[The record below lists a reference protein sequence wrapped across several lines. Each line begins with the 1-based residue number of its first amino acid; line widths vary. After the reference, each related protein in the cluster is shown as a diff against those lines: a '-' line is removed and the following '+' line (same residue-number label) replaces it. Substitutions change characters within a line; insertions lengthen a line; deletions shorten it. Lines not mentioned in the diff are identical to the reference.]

1 MRYSGAEKSMD
12 ISVVI
17 PLYNEEESL
26 RELHERLTGTLSG
39 MGRTYELLF
48 VDDGSTDGSMSVI
61 EGLSRED
68 PDHVFAY
75 SFGRNF
81 GKSAALDT
89 GFHHA
94 RGRYVITL
102 DADLQDEPDEIPELV
117 RMLDEEGYDL
127 VTGWTYPSRD
137 PITKRLPSKVINR
150 LTSMMTG
157 VKVHDMNC
165 GLKAYKSDVVGELGL
180 YGEMH
185 RFIPALVH
193 AMGFRV
199 GEKKVNHHPR
209 KFGSTKFGARRF
221 VEGIFDLTTVLFLT
235 RYIRKPLH
243 FFGVAG
249 LLLLLAGGGAMA
261 YLVVGWFMG
270 RWIGDRPLFILS
282 VLLMIIGIQFISTG
296 LLGEMLTSLTHQRK
310 GGQVRRSITPDDRE
324 A

>member
-1 MRYSGAEKSMD
+1 MD
-12 ISVVI
+12 ISVVV

-26 RELHERLTGTLSG
+26 AELHSRLTETLSG
-39 MGRTYELLF
+39 LGRTYEILF
-48 VDDGSTDGSMSVI
+48 VDDGSTDGSMQVI
-61 EGLSRED
+61 EDLNRKD
-68 PDHVFAY
+68 PEHVFVY

-89 GFHHA
+89 GFLHA
-94 RGRYVITL
+94 RGRYVVTL
-102 DADLQDEPDEIPELV
+102 DADLQDEPSEIPELI
-117 RMLDEEGYDL
+117 RMLEEDGYDL
-127 VTGWTYPSRD
+127 VTGWKYPRRDPLTKRIPSRA
-137 PITKRLPSKVINR
+137 INW
-150 LTSMMTG
+150 LTAAMTG

-165 GLKAYKSDVVGELGL
+165 GLKAYKSEVIGELRL

-185 RFIPALVH
+185 RFVPALVH
-193 AMGFRV
+193 SMGFRV
-199 GEKKVNHHPR
+199 GEKKVEHHPR
-209 KFGSTKFGARRF
+209 KFGTTKFGARRF

-249 LLLLLAGGGAMA
+249 LVLLTLGMGAMA

-296 LLGEMLTSLTHQRK
+296 LLGEMLTSLPHQRQ
-310 GGQVRRSITPDDRE
+310 GGQVRRSIAPKG
-324 A
+324 